1 METIEYVYATLL
13 LHSAKKEISEEN
25 VRRILDSAGIEVD
38 EARLKSLVEA
48 IKQINIDDVI
58 KTAVMAPTVALP
70 AVSSQPQAQQEKPK
84 AKEAEEQKEEKK
96 EVSEEEIAQG
106 LSALFG

>member
-1 METIEYVYATLL
+1 MEAIEYVYATLL

-38 EARLKSLVEA
+38 EVRLKSLVAA
-48 IKQINIDDVI
+48 IKQINIDEVI
-58 KTAVMAPTVALP
+58 KTAVMTPTVAVP
-70 AVSSQPQAQQEKPK
+70 AAVAQPQAQQEKPK